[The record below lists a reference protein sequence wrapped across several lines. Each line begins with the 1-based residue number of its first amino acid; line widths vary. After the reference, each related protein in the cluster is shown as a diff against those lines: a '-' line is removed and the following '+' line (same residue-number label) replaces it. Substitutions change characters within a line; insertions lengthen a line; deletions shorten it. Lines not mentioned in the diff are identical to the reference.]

1 MLYLFLMPF
10 LFFDCYPEQKPRN
23 QRKETTNRQIKEKKI
38 SMLFGLTSL
47 LILKILGSFFA
58 SRLKRAGSLSNRK
71 WSDNQSWQ
79 KDKKEH
85 RNQISETKKKSWRVE
100 WYLSLIFSRRSATV
114 RSLLHSYMGFLISQ
128 TLTSEIKKT

>member
-1 MLYLFLMPF
+1 
-10 LFFDCYPEQKPRN
+10 
-23 QRKETTNRQIKEKKI
+23 
-38 SMLFGLTSL
+38 MLFGLTSL